1 MTSHVTSHKSRGS
14 ATEQRGRSSRRSAHS
29 SVRRRVAL
37 SLAALF
43 VVSMLAAGVAFAQ
56 GERVVSLGADLNPSQ
71 RQEMLDLFN
80 VDEGE
85 VRIVEVTNAEERQEL
100 GDVVPLRQ
108 IGSRAISSVY
118 VEVQDD
124 GSGINVE
131 TRNITYITEQTY
143 ANALVTAGVENADVF
158 AAAPFEVSGTAA
170 LTGIFK
176 AFEEATGE
184 TISQEEKET
193 AAREMVD
200 TAEVGEEVGDQEA
213 VAELMKRAKEEVV
226 RRGLDDPEEVRR
238 VVIEISGELNI
249 NLTEEQIDRLVAILI
264 QIQGLDIDFG
274 RLQEQLRGFQDRI
287 GITGE
292 EAQGIIQRILDAIQG
307 IFDSIRDAIFG

>member
-1 MTSHVTSHKSRGS
+1 V
-14 ATEQRGRSSRRSAHS
+14 
-29 SVRRRVAL
+29 
-37 SLAALF
+37 
-43 VVSMLAAGVAFAQ
+43 AQ
-56 GERVVSLGADLNPSQ
+56 GEVVVTLGADLSGTQ
-71 RQEMLDLFN
+71 RQEMLDLFG
-80 VDEGE
+80 VSGDEA
-85 VRIVEVTNAEERQEL
+85 RLIEVTNAEEREEL
-100 GDVVPLRQ
+100 GQVVPLQQ

-118 VEVQDD
+118 VEVKDD
-124 GSGINVE
+124 GSGVAVE
-131 TRNITYITEQTY
+131 THNITYVTEQTY
-143 ANALVTAGVENADVF
+143 ANALVTAGVEDADVF
-158 AAAPFEVSGTAA
+158 AAAPFAVSGTAA

-184 TISQEEKET
+184 TISQEERET

-213 VAELMKRAKEEVV
+213 VAELMKRAKEEVI

-238 VVIEISGELNI
+238 IVIEISGELNI

-274 RLQEQLRGFQDRI
+274 RLQEQLRDFQDRI

-292 EAQGIIQRILDAIQG
+292 EAQGIWQRVRDLFQQIW
-307 IFDSIRDAIFG
+307 DAIFG